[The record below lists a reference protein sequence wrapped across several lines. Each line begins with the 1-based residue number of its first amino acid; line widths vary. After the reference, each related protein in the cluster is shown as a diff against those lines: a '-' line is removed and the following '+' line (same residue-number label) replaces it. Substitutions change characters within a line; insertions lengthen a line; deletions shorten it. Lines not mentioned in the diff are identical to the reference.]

1 MVSFSP
7 EKRKLLQSIA
17 DSTNEGCEI
26 KKSKM
31 GSSDDIIINQH
42 SAIKKI
48 KLSFPKHDQNIP
60 ISSLTAVVNELP
72 LYKRVAVVGMVYNI
86 SEEIEDTKGKRIFKY
101 KRVTQKDNEDS
112 LTIQLINP
120 NIFNSVEEKKNY
132 RFNHMMINIF
142 QQEKYLRS
150 TQTTTVS
157 LAPDTQ
163 IEPPLA
169 DEMLKIRFFFEV
181 PSLHKF
187 LEQFFVIYEYENK
200 NANCKND
207 FLIIS

>member
-7 EKRKLLQSIA
+7 EKRKLLQSID

-48 KLSFPKHDQNIP
+48 KPSFPKHDQNIP
-60 ISSLTAVVNELP
+60 ISSLFAVVNELP
-72 LYKRVAVVGMVYNI
+72 LYQRVAVVDMVYNI
-86 SEEIEDTKGKRIFKY
+86 SEEIEDTKGERIFKY
-101 KRVTQKDNEDS
+101 KRATLKDNEDS
-112 LTIQLINP
+112 ITIQLINP
-120 NIFNSVEEKKNY
+120 NIFNSVEEKKIY

-157 LAPDTQ
+157 LAPYTQ
-163 IEPPLA
+163 IESPLA
-169 DEMLKIRFFFEV
+169 DEMLKVKFFLKY
-181 PSLHKF
+181 LHSINFWNNF
-187 LEQFFVIYEYENK
+187 L
-200 NANCKND
+200 
-207 FLIIS
+207 

>member
-1 MVSFSP
+1 M
-7 EKRKLLQSIA
+7 KLLQSIV

-42 SAIKKI
+42 STIKKI
-48 KLSFPKHDQNIP
+48 KPSFPKHQNIP

-86 SEEIEDTKGKRIFKY
+86 SEEIEDTKGEQIFKY
-101 KRVTQKDNEDS
+101 KRATLKDNEGTI
-112 LTIQLINP
+112 TIQLINP
-120 NIFNSVEEKKNY
+120 NIFNSVEEKKIY

-163 IEPPLA
+163 IEQPLA
-169 DEMLKIRFFFEV
+169 DEMLRVKFFLKY
-181 PSLHKF
+181 LHSINFWNNF
-187 LEQFFVIYEYENK
+187 L
-200 NANCKND
+200 
-207 FLIIS
+207 